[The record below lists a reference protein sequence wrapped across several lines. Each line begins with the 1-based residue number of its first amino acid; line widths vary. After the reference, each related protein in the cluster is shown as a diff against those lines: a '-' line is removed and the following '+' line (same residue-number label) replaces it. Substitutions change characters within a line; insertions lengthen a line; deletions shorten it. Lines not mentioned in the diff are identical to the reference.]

1 MSNIKIDVEANT
13 NPAKQSLSN
22 LQKNISDVQK
32 NAGNI
37 GVGANVGSTSNPD
50 FKEFASKDDNVD
62 DLTEVIKKLSNNIDK
77 LGQNISSSSSINDL
91 KSSQKSSPT
100 PEVKGT
106 DQKNESSLGGL
117 FSGLTKGGFAIGVGK
132 AITSYFNQGSRQ
144 AANYEKN
151 ALDIYNRVGVYGN
164 DFNRARKEASDLGK
178 NYGVDTGQVMGL
190 QDTIMRGGFYGNN
203 DLQESSKDMMETSLA
218 FGINSNTLGSD
229 FAELRKRSFDNIS
242 SKDYTDAIGT
252 NVAASGMKGR
262 EDEVA
267 RSLADI
273 TDIITKGKLEVTS
286 SDFEMA
292 ASLQAQLARQN
303 PALKGDKAA
312 ELVGKMQGGFN
323 AKDTMTLRMFG
334 YGEELGY
341 GTHGLY
347 EARKRAEQGFS
358 NPEGIASLSRRL
370 SRETHGDTEM
380 QSLWLQDHMGVNTE
394 EADEIVK
401 LLNSGGPEDFKTI
414 QEKYGK
420 GGDKQEQLDF
430 ATSSKALEDFNF
442 QLNKAAANMDAGN
455 KVNEITAPAKRV
467 YNNMPGFMQG
477 GTSMMG
483 QALVSGGLFAAG
495 ANIPRLLLNNLGKGA
510 KVSTGV
516 NSSILGSASKGVQA
530 SAKGSKVLN
539 VFSKFKNP
547 TIAEEAG
554 NVGKAAGFVGKNAG
568 KITKGL
574 GIAGTAITVGTY
586 GYEAYKNFKKG
597 DNREGFGSIGAGV
610 GTLGGGLAG
619 AKVGAAAGTLVGG
632 PIGTLVG
639 GAIGAIGGAFAG
651 DKIGRKAGRGVASLA
666 TVEANSLHKDK
677 KDKDLVS
684 RKELVVKREEQL
696 LDRLEAGDLFNIN
709 IDNKQEEKKK
719 YSTGTNKKDG
729 SSYADKRNQYAF
741 NKANGLPVDTGP
753 LQGSENFD
761 KIWNYFKKQ
770 GFSDSGT
777 AGIMANLQAESGLN
791 PAQKQHGGGPG
802 RGLAQWEGPRFD
814 SLVSYANSRGTDWTD
829 LKTQLDF
836 LMKEMSSDYSSSFYD
851 SFKTSSSAWQS
862 AADFENIF
870 ERPAQNHNAERGR
883 IANQILEQGKNVAS
897 PIPANPKYKPKISS
911 YAIGTDRVPED
922 QLAFIHKD
930 EAVLSKF
937 DAKEY
942 RENNY
947 SNETNGTLNLNVSI
961 NGAEGDMEERL
972 KAIIMSAI
980 KQFSTN
986 QQKFKLNQVYQRKA
1000 R

>member
-62 DLTEVIKKLSNNIDK
+62 DLTEVIRRLSNNIDK
-77 LGQNISSSSSINDL
+77 LGQNINSSSSINNL
-91 KSSQKSSPT
+91 KSSQKSSPI
-100 PEVKGT
+100 PESQEKS
-106 DQKNESSLGGL
+106 QKNDSSFGGL
-117 FSGLTKGGFAIGVGK
+117 FSGLTKGGFAIGAGK

-358 NPEGIASLSRRL
+358 NPEGIASLSKRL

-430 ATSSKALEDFNF
+430 ATSSKALEDSNF

-516 NSSILGSASKGVQA
+516 NTSILGSASKGVQ
-530 SAKGSKVLN
+530 GSKVLN

-632 PIGTLVG
+632 PIGTIVG

-741 NKANGLPVDTGP
+741 NKANGLSVDTGP

-761 KIWNYFKKQ
+761 KIWN
-770 GFSDSGT
+770 
-777 AGIMANLQAESGLN
+777 
-791 PAQKQHGGGPG
+791 
-802 RGLAQWEGPRFD
+802 
-814 SLVSYANSRGTDWTD
+814 
-829 LKTQLDF
+829 
-836 LMKEMSSDYSSSFYD
+836 
-851 SFKTSSSAWQS
+851 
-862 AADFENIF
+862 
-870 ERPAQNHNAERGR
+870 
-883 IANQILEQGKNVAS
+883 
-897 PIPANPKYKPKISS
+897 
-911 YAIGTDRVPED
+911 
-922 QLAFIHKD
+922 
-930 EAVLSKF
+930 
-937 DAKEY
+937 
-942 RENNY
+942 
-947 SNETNGTLNLNVSI
+947 
-961 NGAEGDMEERL
+961 
-972 KAIIMSAI
+972 
-980 KQFSTN
+980 
-986 QQKFKLNQVYQRKA
+986 
-1000 R
+1000 